1 MKVRAVPVSYIIE
14 KMIKQELAKLKQPVM
29 LKLFIDES
37 KELETKKTLSI
48 LKSYEENSNNKLNLD
63 IITLSKSTDIIE
75 RYQIERFPTILLID
89 AEGNECIR
97 YLAAPQGS
105 EVKPFIQSLQVL
117 SGRKNYYEETLKKN
131 LDNIK
136 TSTIKVLVTKSC
148 AYCPELVNM
157 VSQFAL
163 GSSSKVKAEIIDI
176 LENPDIGDQYNTET
190 VPYIVIN
197 NGEPLIGLISP
208 NELLERILKV

>member
-1 MKVRAVPVSYIIE
+1 MPVSYIIE
-14 KMIKQELAKLKQPVM
+14 KMIKQELAKLKQPVTI
-29 LKLFIDES
+29 KLFIDES

-48 LKSYEENSNNKLNLD
+48 LKSYKENSNNKLNLD
-63 IITLSKSTDIIE
+63 IITLGKGTDLIE

-117 SGRKNYYEETLKKN
+117 SGRKNYYEETLKTN
-131 LDNIK
+131 LDNTK
-136 TSTIKVLVTKSC
+136 TSTIKVMVTKSC

-163 GSSSKVKAEIIDI
+163 GSSGKVKAEIIDI
-176 LENPDIGDQYNTET
+176 LENPDIGDHYNIET

-208 NELLERILKV
+208 NELLEKILKV

>member
-1 MKVRAVPVSYIIE
+1 MRSVPVSYIIE

-63 IITLSKSTDIIE
+63 IITLGKGTDLIE
-75 RYQIERFPTILLID
+75 KYQIERFPTILLID

-136 TSTIKVLVTKSC
+136 TSTIKVMVTKSC

>member
-1 MKVRAVPVSYIIE
+1 MPVSYIIE

-136 TSTIKVLVTKSC
+136 TSTIKVMVTKSC

-163 GSSSKVKAEIIDI
+163 GSSGKVKAEIIDI
-176 LENPDIGDQYNTET
+176 LENPDIGDQYNIET

>member
-1 MKVRAVPVSYIIE
+1 
-14 KMIKQELAKLKQPVM
+14 MIKQELAKLKQPVM

-136 TSTIKVLVTKSC
+136 TSTIKVMVTKSC

-163 GSSSKVKAEIIDI
+163 GSSGKVKAEIIDI
-176 LENPDIGDQYNTET
+176 LENPDIGDQYNIET

-208 NELLERILKV
+208 NELLEKILKV